1 MFGDSSL
8 PRKATANLSN
18 VPIVKTTRRET
29 FLVGREFAVSYKS
42 YQYRNLCTMPRRRQR
57 QEPNPET
64 FFLCRHPVHGVTPI
78 SFMEHTSSVALKVV
92 ASGGLAITSDRM
104 AQWIPLSQTFLFAH
118 ENGKEAYRLA
128 RIDFEEGKIYISAND
143 MLDPEFRHAD
153 AANFFSFDE
162 FSRYREKL
170 LFNFEL
176 PLVDLLAKL
185 LERPEEVAIETKN

>member
-1 MFGDSSL
+1 M
-8 PRKATANLSN
+8 
-18 VPIVKTTRRET
+18 VKQC
-29 FLVGREFAVSYKS
+29 A
-42 YQYRNLCTMPRRRQR
+42 QQAPRRQLP
-57 QEPNPET
+57 QVT
-64 FFLCRHPVHGVTPI
+64 CRIVPPTSGVPVDEDEAEQFKPKNTMDTKQKLLH
-78 SFMEHTSSVALKVV
+78 
-92 ASGGLAITSDRM
+92 
-104 AQWIPLSQTFLFAH
+104 PLSAEILIKIRLHGELTSFRSHINSLYPFLPHATIDCVQAFF
-118 ENGKEAYRLA
+118 EKEAYRLA